1 MSNISNFQLLRW
13 FVIEEYRFL
22 TSLFGSYRVY
32 LFPIMILLF
41 GVIIGLV
48 APILDVVSTVSIT
61 GYLAIVL
68 FFGIQTGLVGF
79 EARDM
84 IKNVVGEDISRIIF
98 SSRTLPVSQ
107 KKLATVFLVK
117 DGLFYSFI
125 IIAPLII
132 GLSLGSLGASI
143 IGAGTSAITILSIF
157 KLFVVSNIS
166 FFFGVS
172 IGFFFTTIASSNT
185 LVKTVFGIITAGIAI
200 FCLLIGVDTIV
211 SGIQSNIILSSVLA
225 IFVTVILSVVG
236 VLNFTV
242 SENTRTESNYL
253 NLYGRIS
260 EILNRDNIGKRSI
273 MIKTIVDIQR
283 SSGGVWK
290 LILSSIVIL
299 GVIYASIITS
309 SSILNFR
316 ISEPFLY
323 GSLLSLI
330 SYPVYTILFRYDNYE
345 SYSIYPLSKSEVIE
359 AKTDLFLIIAGV
371 LGFIYYSIV
380 TLPDVNTIIYTT
392 GLMIF
397 FGLLVFQI
405 GFLTRIVK
413 DEPTRFLFDGLRFS
427 LYAFVSMIFIMPS
440 VMVGLYSSLLPEY
453 MFAVSISSVL
463 IATFIGTI
471 LTYLNKKN

>member
-1 MSNISNFQLLRW
+1 MRDISNFQLLRW

-41 GVIIGLV
+41 GVIIGLI

-61 GYLAIVL
+61 GYLAIIL

-107 KKLATVFLVK
+107 KKLATIFLIK

-132 GLSLGSLGASI
+132 GLFLGSLGTSM
-143 IGAGTSAITILSIF
+143 IGSVTSTVTILGIV

-172 IGFFFTTIASSNT
+172 VGFFFTTVASGNT
-185 LVKTVFGIITAGIAI
+185 LIKIVFGILTGSLTI
-200 FCLLIGVDTIV
+200 FFLLIGIDTII

-225 IFVTVILSVVG
+225 IFVTIILSVVG
-236 VLNFTV
+236 ILNFTV
-242 SENTRTESNYL
+242 SEKTYTESNYL

-260 EILNRDNIGKRSI
+260 EIFNRDNIGKRAI
-273 MIKTIVDIQR
+273 IIKTIVDIQR

-290 LILSSIVIL
+290 LILSTIVIL

-309 SSILNFR
+309 ANVLNFR

-330 SYPVYTILFRYDNYE
+330 AYPVYTVLFRYDNYG
-345 SYSIYPLSKSEVIE
+345 SYNIYPLSKSEVIE
-359 AKTDLFLIIAGV
+359 AKTDLFLIISAV
-371 LGFIYYSIV
+371 IGFIYYSIV
-380 TLPDVNTIIYTT
+380 TLPNVNSIIYTT

-463 IATFIGTI
+463 IATLIGTL
-471 LTYLNKKN
+471 LTYFNKKN